1 MKKKLLQT
9 IKYLIFLS
17 IGIFLLYFAFKGI
30 NFDELI
36 SGLKNANYW
45 WVILALILALCG
57 YISRAY
63 RWNLLIEPMG
73 YKPKPANS
81 FYALMIGYLTNVAVP
96 RIGEIIRCSSLNK
109 TDKIPVDKLFGTV
122 IVERAI
128 DIISLLILLIA
139 VLIIKIN
146 IFESFFIEKIF
157 IPIFE
162 KFSSLFKSSILMWTL
177 VFGIIFLITSFIF
190 IFRSKIKNLNFVIK
204 LIQFLKGVFTGIKS
218 VFKMK
223 KRKQFIFHTIFIWLM
238 YLLMTYVV
246 FFAIDPTSDLTIAD
260 GLFIVVIG
268 GIGMSVPVQG
278 GFGAFHLIVASGL
291 ALYPNILYGQGL
303 LFATIT
309 HESQT
314 IFAILLGGFSIVM
327 IFIINESR
335 VLGTKKV
342 ININ

>member
-1 MKKKLLQT
+1 M
-9 IKYLIFLS
+9 
-17 IGIFLLYFAFKGI
+17 
-30 NFDELI
+30 
-36 SGLKNANYW
+36 
-45 WVILALILALCG
+45 
-57 YISRAY
+57 
-63 RWNLLIEPMG
+63 IEPMG
-73 YKPKPANS
+73 YKPKLINS
-81 FYALMIGYLTNVAVP
+81 FYALMIGYLTNVAFP
-96 RIGEIIRCSSLNK
+96 RIGEIIRCGSLNK
-109 TDKIPVDKLFGTV
+109 SDKIPVDKLLGTV

-128 DIISLLILLIA
+128 DIITLFILLII

-157 IPIFE
+157 TPIFE
-162 KFSSLFKSSILMWTL
+162 RLSSLFKSSVLMWIL

-190 IFRSKIKNLNFVIK
+190 IFRGKIKNLNFVIK
-204 LIQFLKGVFTGIKS
+204 LIKFLKGVFTGIKS

-223 KRKQFIFHTIFIWLM
+223 KRKQFIFHTIFIWSM

-278 GFGAFHLIVASGL
+278 GFGSFHLIVSLGL
-291 ALYPNILYGQGL
+291 TLYGISREQGL

-314 IFAILLGGFSIVM
+314 IFAILLGGFSLLM
-327 IFIINESR
+327 IFIFNKSR
-335 VLGTKKV
+335 LGGTKKV
-342 ININ
+342 VTIQV